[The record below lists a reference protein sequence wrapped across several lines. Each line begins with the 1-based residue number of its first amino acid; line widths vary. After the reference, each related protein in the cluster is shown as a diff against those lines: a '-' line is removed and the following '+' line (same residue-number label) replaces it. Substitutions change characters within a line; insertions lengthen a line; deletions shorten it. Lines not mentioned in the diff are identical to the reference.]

1 MATTDYKLGWK
12 YYAKFTSLSSANYKY
27 IHLPVN
33 STFALPSDFRMAV
46 GNIFYPNIYY
56 YISDPNSLT
65 VSGYDM
71 SVTGEQ
77 QLTISYTCPNGQ
89 VLTNTEV
96 KLIVFGTSTWRT
108 VWSGNTTVKYKYD
121 VAEYLGFVVDGVKCG
136 ERNKAYICPVNIDTF
151 NKYIGKDY
159 IRKLR
164 ITCSVEG
171 EGYYTLYIGNTEKNF
186 THNVLQSYEF
196 DFDYK
201 AQLDKPLPPGETM
214 YDNTYKTIAV
224 NRHQN
229 DINENQMIFGHLGNY
244 SRDVNNVVIYSL
256 ICFDARWDGG
266 NGDSGTVGSSLL
278 TGQNITITKIEVQE

>member
-12 YYAKFTSLSSANYKY
+12 YYAKFTKLSMPNYRY

-46 GNIFYPNIYY
+46 GNIFYPDLYY
-56 YISDPNSLT
+56 YIWDPNSFT

-89 VLTNTEV
+89 VLTSTEV

-121 VAEYLGFVVDGVKCG
+121 VGTYLGFVVDGVECG
-136 ERNKAYICPVNIDTF
+136 KQNNAYICPVNSDTF

-171 EGYYTLYIGNTEKNF
+171 EGYYTLYIANTEKTF
-186 THNVLQSYEF
+186 KHNVLQSYEF
-196 DFDYK
+196 DFNYK
-201 AQLDKPLPPGETM
+201 TQGILNTT
-214 YDNTYKTIAV
+214 YDNVYKTIAV

-229 DINENQMIFGHLGNY
+229 DTNENQMIVGHIDGYEINN
-244 SRDVNNVVIYSL
+244 NNVLTYSL
-256 ICFDARWDGG
+256 MCFDVCWDGG
-266 NGDSGTVGSSLL
+266 GGGVGSSLL

>member
-12 YYAKFTSLSSANYKY
+12 YYAKFTSLHAANYKY

-33 STFALPSDFRMAV
+33 STFSLPSDFRMEV
-46 GNIFYPNIYY
+46 GNIFYPGLYY
-56 YISDPNSLT
+56 YIWDPNSLT

-77 QLTISYTCPNGQ
+77 TLTISYTCPNGQ
-89 VLTNTEV
+89 VLTSTEV

-108 VWSGNTTVKYKYD
+108 VWSGNTTVKYEYD

-136 ERNKAYICPVNIDTF
+136 ENKCAYVCQVNKDTF

-171 EGYYTLYIGNTEKNF
+171 EGYYTLYIANTEKTF
-186 THNVLQSYEF
+186 SHKVLQSYEF
-196 DFDYK
+196 DFNYK
-201 AQLDKPLPPGETM
+201 IQGRLNTT
-214 YDNTYKTIAV
+214 YDNYYKTIAV
-224 NRHQN
+224 NRHTN
-229 DINENQMIFGHLGNY
+229 DTNENQMIVGHLDNY
-244 SRDVNNVVIYSL
+244 SELNNNVLTYSL
-256 ICFDARWDGG
+256 ICFDACWDGG
-266 NGDSGTVGSSLL
+266 SGSGVIGSSRL